1 MALRA
6 IRGWGRFPR
15 LDFISVTS
23 HSGHAGLTDSVFEMH
38 ASHARR
44 ERAGLLLV
52 HDSRRNS
59 PTRER
64 LLDLNQPIS
73 GPYAASP
80 WGANDTRPRSL
91 R

>member
-44 ERAGLLLV
+44 ERAGLLLACTTADGI
-52 HDSRRNS
+52 HRRVS
-59 PTRER
+59 VFLT
-64 LLDLNQPIS
+64 
-73 GPYAASP
+73 
-80 WGANDTRPRSL
+80 
-91 R
+91 